1 MGLGSLHLTSHAP
14 VTKFKISVMDL
25 FVRFSPPSALYQRQ
39 QGGLDWLSRPLVLY
53 PTNDIEI
60 SDAQVHQRGT
70 GGRQYVV
77 FGFDD
82 EANMLHESKQ
92 TVESG
97 GEVAAG
103 RDMLVWT

>member
-77 FGFDD
+77 CLL
-82 EANMLHESKQ
+82 AL
-92 TVESG
+92 
-97 GEVAAG
+97 
-103 RDMLVWT
+103 RDMRILDRARFKLVNSC